1 MKVKFLVPVLPSAEL
16 MSSIETFGAGSS
28 STSKF
33 RYAIRWT
40 AAGNAVTYRDWP
52 QGLWRQP
59 KEGGPPQQV
68 TGLPDEKIYSNS
80 WSRDGKM
87 FAFTRG
93 VEMRNVIFD

>member
-1 MKVKFLVPVLPSAEL
+1 